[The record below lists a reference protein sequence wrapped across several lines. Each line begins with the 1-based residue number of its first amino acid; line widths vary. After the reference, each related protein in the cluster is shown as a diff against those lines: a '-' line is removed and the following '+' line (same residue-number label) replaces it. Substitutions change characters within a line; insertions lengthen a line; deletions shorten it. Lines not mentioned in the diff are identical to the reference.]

1 MTDLIEVMP
10 FEYQIVESEN
20 GAFRVEGVF
29 QRSDVENANKRV
41 YPRRIWEKELGE
53 KRVMEALESRSMY
66 GELDHPSDGKTM
78 LKRVSHVVTN
88 LSLTEDGT
96 VTGGA
101 DILPT
106 PNGQILRTL
115 FESGTQ
121 VGISSRGSGSVQG
134 GVVQEDFKLGTFD
147 FVARPST
154 PGALPRHA
162 GEISGK
168 KSRTE
173 GDDTIEN
180 VVVTDAGEMDS
191 DLFDKLCQELETL
204 DAGGIVDGNLTES
217 ELSTMDFND
226 IGHDVTVLYNAV
238 MGEQEFSPEFVDA
251 VSEDILNL
259 GGTLTQLAADH
270 PEHGIVISDLL
281 EKVEKSRGAV
291 IAQVPQEIVK
301 EEPMDRLQ
309 FIKDR
314 LQERSDNQV
323 LSAEEE
329 IMQEADEL
337 RQELEELT
345 DDELIDVALKTGVLE
360 PDGVDEDDDDDE
372 PEAEVTV
379 QDLLDYIEELEND
392 HEEATNLVVEL
403 AEALEETE
411 DVDDITLKY
420 EASLNIIQ
428 ETVGRYQLLQ
438 EAVGGEEK
446 AEAIMEAHIQALEAA
461 SEVTESGDKKRTL
474 TEDDDVAAVE
484 ALLNQDDPEGDAE
497 MQRYVELAESAL
509 GLN

>member
-53 KRVMEALESRSMY
+53 KRVMEALSSRSMY

-78 LKRVSHVVTN
+78 LKRVSHVVTGLE
-88 LSLTEDGT
+88 LSEDGT

-121 VGISSRGSGSVQG
+121 VGISSRGSGSVQS

-162 GEISGK
+162 GETSGK

-180 VVVTDAGEMDS
+180 VVVTDAGEMDP
-191 DLFDKLCQELETL
+191 DLFDKLCQELEAL
-204 DAGGIVDGNLTES
+204 DNGDIVDSNLTEG
-217 ELSTMDFND
+217 ELSTMDFNN

-238 MGEQEFSPEFVDA
+238 MEEQEFSPDFVDA
-251 VSEDILNL
+251 VNEDILNL
-259 GGTLTQLAADH
+259 GGLLTQLASDH

-314 LQERSDNQV
+314 LQEHSEG
-323 LSAEEE
+323 AEEE

-337 RQELEELT
+337 RQELEELS
-345 DDELIDVALKTGVLE
+345 DEELIDVALEAGVLE
-360 PDGVDEDDDDDE
+360 TDEVEEDGDDDE
-372 PEAEVTV
+372 LDAEVTV
-379 QDLLDYIEELEND
+379 QDLLDYIEELENEQ
-392 HEEATNLVVEL
+392 EEATNLVVEL
-403 AEALEETE
+403 AEALEESE

-438 EAVGGEEK
+438 EAVGGEEQ
-446 AEAIMEAHIQALEAA
+446 AEEIMETHIQALEAA
-461 SEVTESGDKKRTL
+461 SEVTEGDTDNRRTL
-474 TEDDDVAAVE
+474 TEDDDVIAVE
-484 ALLNQDDPEGDAE
+484 ALLNQDDPEGDAD
-497 MQRYVELAESAL
+497 MKRYVYLAESAL
-509 GLN
+509 GMN

>member
-10 FEYQIVESEN
+10 FEYQIVESDN

-29 QRSDVENANKRV
+29 QRSDIENANKRV

-53 KRVMEALESRSMY
+53 KRVQDALGSRSMY

-78 LKRVSHVVTN
+78 LKRVSHVITG
-88 LSLTEDGT
+88 LDLQEDGT

-115 FESGTQ
+115 FEAGTQ
-121 VGISSRGSGSVQG
+121 VGISSRGSGSVQS

-162 GEISGK
+162 GETSGK

-191 DLFDKLCQELETL
+191 DLFDKLCQELEAI
-204 DAGGIVDGNLTES
+204 DAGGIVDNNLTEG

-226 IGHDVTVLYNAV
+226 IAHDVTVLYNAV
-238 MGEQEFSPEFVDA
+238 AAEQEFSPEFVDE
-251 VSEDILNL
+251 VSEDILNF
-259 GGTLTQLAADH
+259 GGALTQLAADH
-270 PEHGIVISDLL
+270 PEHGTVISDLL
-281 EKVEKSRGAV
+281 EKVEESRGAV

-314 LQERSDNQV
+314 LQEHSA
-323 LSAEEE
+323 SAEEE

-345 DDELIDVALKTGVLE
+345 DDELIDVALEAGVLKQDVE
-360 PDGVDEDDDDDE
+360 EDGDDDVDAD
-372 PEAEVTV
+372 AEVTV
-379 QDLLDYIEELEND
+379 QDLLDYIEELENE
-392 HEEATNLVVEL
+392 HEEATTLVVEL

-411 DVDDITLKY
+411 DVDDIMLKY

-446 AEAIMEAHIQALEAA
+446 AEEIMETHIQALEAA
-461 SEVTESGDKKRTL
+461 SVTESDDDGKKTL
-474 TEDDDVAAVE
+474 TEDDDVVAVE

-497 MQRYVELAESAL
+497 MQRYVHLAESAL

>member
-10 FEYQIVESEN
+10 FEYQIVESDN

-88 LSLTEDGT
+88 LSLSEDGT

-121 VGISSRGSGSVQG
+121 VGISSRGSGSVQS

-162 GEISGK
+162 GETSGK

-191 DLFDKLCQELETL
+191 DLFDKLCQELEAL
-204 DAGGIVDGNLTES
+204 DSGDIVDNNLTEG

-238 MGEQEFSPEFVDA
+238 MTEQEFSPEFVNE

-259 GGTLTQLAADH
+259 GGALTQLAADH
-270 PEHGIVISDLL
+270 PEHGTVISDLL

-314 LQERSDNQV
+314 LQEHSA
-323 LSAEEE
+323 SAEEE

-337 RQELEELT
+337 RQELEELS
-345 DDELIDVALKTGVLE
+345 DDELIDVALEAGVLE
-360 PDGVDEDDDDDE
+360 QDVEEDDDDDDDKLD
-372 PEAEVTV
+372 AEVTV
-379 QDLLDYIEELEND
+379 QDLLDYIEELENE
-392 HEEATNLVVEL
+392 HEEATTLVTEL
-403 AEALEETE
+403 AEALEQTE
-411 DVDDITLKY
+411 DVDDIKLKY

-446 AEAIMEAHIQALEAA
+446 AEAIMETHIQALEAA
-461 SEVTESGDKKRTL
+461 SEVIESGDSKKTL

-484 ALLNQDDPEGDAE
+484 ALLNQDDPENDAE
-497 MQRYVELAESAL
+497 MARYVELAESAL